1 MATIDKRI
9 GKNNDVTWR
18 ARVRVQG
25 QTRVATFKRK
35 KDATTWATNTE
46 ADLSKGKYVPTRAD
60 MRRTVA
66 EAVNWYIDEY
76 LPTKRRNKDQ
86 ANPKR
91 HLEWWKE
98 QIGDTR
104 LVDLTPELIT
114 TTRNTLTRGKTR
126 SGENRTPGTCN
137 RYMVSLS
144 HCCSRAVKMG
154 WMRENPCSKVEKLEE
169 PKGRTRFLSDDERNA
184 LLAACEEHSDP
195 NINLVVVLALSTG
208 MRSGEIRNLKW
219 SDVSMQHMRIVL
231 TDTKNN
237 ETRTVPLVGHALDL
251 MRQHI
256 RRLDSPYVFA
266 GRFKDRPA
274 SFRDAWD
281 EVVVKAGLDDFRF
294 HDCRHTAASYL
305 AMNGATLSELSE
317 ILGHKTLAMVKRYSH
332 LTEQHTSKV
341 VSRMNKEMFGNGT

>member
-1 MATIDKRI
+1 MATIDKRV
-9 GKNNDVTWR
+9 GRNSKVTWR

-35 KDATTWATNTE
+35 TDATAWATSTE
-46 ADLSKGKYVPTRAD
+46 ADLTKGKHVPTRD
-60 MRRTVA
+60 EMRRTVA
-66 EAVNWYIDEY
+66 EAVDWYIDEY

-98 QIGDTR
+98 QLGNTR
-104 LVDLTPELIT
+104 LVDLTPDTIT
-114 TTRNTLTRGKTR
+114 TTRNKLSRGKTR
-126 SGENRTPGTCN
+126 SGEKRTPGTCN
-137 RYMVSLS
+137 RYMVSLA
-144 HCCSRAVKMG
+144 HCCSVAVKMG
-154 WMRENPCSKVEKLEE
+154 WLRENPCRKVEKLEE
-169 PKGRTRFLSDDERNA
+169 PKGRTRFLSDDERKA
-184 LLAACEEHSDP
+184 LLESCEEHTDK

-219 SDVSMQHMRIVL
+219 SDINIRHKRIVL
-231 TDTKNN
+231 HDTKNN

-251 MRQHI
+251 MNQKV
-256 RRLDSPYVFA
+256 RRIDSPYVFA
-266 GRFKDRPA
+266 GRFSDRPA
-274 SFRDAWD
+274 SFREAWD
-281 EVVVKAGLDDFRF
+281 EVVVTAGLDDFRF

-332 LTEQHTSKV
+332 LTEQHTAKI
-341 VSRMNKEMFGNGT
+341 VSRMNKEMFGNG

>member
-1 MATIDKRI
+1 MATIDKRL

-35 KDATTWATNTE
+35 KDATGWATNTE

-60 MRRTVA
+60 MRRTLV
-66 EAVNWYIDEY
+66 EAINWYIDEY

-98 QIGDTR
+98 QLGDTR

-114 TTRNTLTRGKTR
+114 TLRNKLILGKTR

-144 HCCSRAVKMG
+144 HCCSKSVKMG

-169 PKGRTRFLSDDERNA
+169 PKGRTRFLLDDERDSLLTACKEHDNA
-184 LLAACEEHSDP
+184 H
-195 NINLVVVLALSTG
+195 IYLVVVLALSTG

-219 SDVSMQHMRIVL
+219 SDVDLRHKRIVL
-231 TDTKNN
+231 QDTKNN
-237 ETRTVPLVGHALDL
+237 ETRTVPLVGHALEL
-251 MRQHI
+251 MREKV
-256 RRLDSPYVFA
+256 RRLDSPYVFT
-266 GRFKDRPA
+266 GRFSDRPA
-274 SFRDAWD
+274 VFRDAWD
-281 EVVVKAGLDDFRF
+281 AVVTTAELDDFRF

-317 ILGHKTLAMVKRYSH
+317 ILGHKSLSMVKRYAH
-332 LTEQHTSKV
+332 LTEQHTAKV
-341 VSRMNKEMFGNGT
+341 VSRMNEDMFGAA